1 MMALPN
7 LSGLSLHATAPT
19 AGWNDLPPPGMFR
32 RASSGDLGPN
42 TQPSEEVRK
51 LWQDAADA
59 RARQAALDRD
69 TDEYRA
75 SQAKLNAMLEQEQRD
90 RDEAYR
96 VWMQDRAQKEALK
109 KQAAFAQ
116 LAAEEKAQEMKAA
129 KRGLSYKYDSDI
141 RTKAELARTDP
152 RVAML
157 HADLENA
164 FARFKNAGK
173 IEPPAAAREELKDAQ
188 KDLQTL
194 VIRANGI
201 LKGVWPFYP

>member
-7 LSGLSLHATAPT
+7 LSGLSLHAAAPT

-51 LWQDAADA
+51 LWQDAADE
-59 RARQAALDRD
+59 RARQEALERD

-116 LAAEEKAQEMKAA
+116 LEAEEMAKEARAAE
-129 KRGLSYKYDSDI
+129 RGLSFEYNNGV
-141 RTKAELARTDP
+141 RERAELALTDP

-157 HADLENA
+157 HAE
-164 FARFKNAGK
+164 
-173 IEPPAAAREELKDAQ
+173 IEAAWKRLYTAPNDEELKRAQ
-188 KDLQTL
+188 KELQTL
-194 VIRANGI
+194 VIRARGI
-201 LKGVWPFYP
+201 AKGVWPF